1 MSEIVG
7 TSEGKNGTTMLDYKQ
22 KKSSE
27 TFHSIYVERGF
38 LKMQQQLS
46 VGLVYPSR
54 WINCPWSLLFLF
66 LFAGTYFCG
75 WLEKSQKFEPA

>member
-1 MSEIVG
+1 MLFFSVLRCCFRVGTKSCPVLCKRSQTETKTSEIVG

-46 VGLVYPSR
+46 VGLVYP
-54 WINCPWSLLFLF
+54 
-66 LFAGTYFCG
+66 
-75 WLEKSQKFEPA
+75 

>member
-1 MSEIVG
+1 
-7 TSEGKNGTTMLDYKQ
+7 MLDYKQ

-46 VGLVYPSR
+46 VELVCPWR
-54 WINCPWSLLFLF
+54 RINFPWSLLFLF
-66 LFAGTYFCG
+66 LFAGPFFCG
-75 WLEKSQKFEPA
+75 WMEKSQKFEPA